1 MTLTQKILDFSFKV
15 LYNNKHKEGSKDMIL
30 KGKFNQANIHAETI
44 EPQVINQ
51 IKEFLNTDVSEGST
65 IHIMPDTHSGKG
77 CVVGFTMTILDKL
90 CPNLVGVDVGC
101 FHKDTKVKLTD
112 GRDARTGY

>member
-1 MTLTQKILDFSFKV
+1 
-15 LYNNKHKEGSKDMIL
+15 MIL

-51 IKEFLNTDVSEGST
+51 IKKFLNTDVSEGST